1 MIAIVV
7 SRADSASAHIGERL
21 LEVGDWETREDGS
34 RPDADGG
41 GTYYRTD
48 GFELREFDDLHIRLS
63 DPTAAFDC
71 DPEFLAFVSRHSGE
85 TGELLTAHVTG
96 NFGGAEYGGDPESL
110 ARAAPGAEKRVVEA
124 LARHAPDGYDVGI
137 ECTHH
142 GPTDVAVPSLFVEL
156 GSDEPQ
162 WEDPEAA
169 RAVARAVLDLRGT
182 GADLSDSSEAPPRHV
197 VGFGGGHYAPRFTRI
212 VRETEWAVGHVGADW
227 ALADLGAPDANR
239 DVIEAAFER
248 SRAERAVIDGDR
260 PDLAAVVEELGY
272 RVVSETWVREVG
284 DAPLPLVEHLEAE
297 IGPVDEGLRFG
308 AVALDGDVIGDSDP
322 ADVGAEAVGDA
333 VRVRDLPADLL
344 ARAQGLDADAAREAV
359 ESVAVAF
366 DTEQGGTRA
375 AGRVA
380 FATVPEA
387 PGYADLVEGLA
398 EVLETGY
405 DAVEVAPDRN
415 AVVASETAFDPAL
428 AAERGVPE
436 GPAFGRLAD
445 GEPVDVDGETVEPG
459 DVSRTRADRFPIDA
473 VSRD

>member
-1 MIAIVV
+1 
-7 SRADSASAHIGERL
+7 
-21 LEVGDWETREDGS
+21 
-34 RPDADGG
+34 
-41 GTYYRTD
+41 
-48 GFELREFDDLHIRLS
+48 
-63 DPTAAFDC
+63 
-71 DPEFLAFVSRHSGE
+71 
-85 TGELLTAHVTG
+85 
-96 NFGGAEYGGDPESL
+96 
-110 ARAAPGAEKRVVEA
+110 
-124 LARHAPDGYDVGI
+124 
-137 ECTHH
+137 
-142 GPTDVAVPSLFVEL
+142 
-156 GSDEPQ
+156 
-162 WEDPEAA
+162 
-169 RAVARAVLDLRGT
+169 
-182 GADLSDSSEAPPRHV
+182 
-197 VGFGGGHYAPRFTRI
+197 
-212 VRETEWAVGHVGADW
+212 RETEWAVGHVGADW

-387 PGYADLVEGLA
+387 PGYADLVEGLV